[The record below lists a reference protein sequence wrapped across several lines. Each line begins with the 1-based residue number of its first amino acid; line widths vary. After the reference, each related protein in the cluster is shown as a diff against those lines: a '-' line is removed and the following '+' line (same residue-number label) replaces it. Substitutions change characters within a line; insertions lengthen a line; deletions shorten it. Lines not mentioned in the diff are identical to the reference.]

1 MPAVME
7 KKEPYKF
14 TNDDAE
20 NYDHY
25 LGPLFFEPY
34 GQYTASKIDAGR
46 VSSVLEIACGT
57 GRVTRHL
64 RKVLPASVRLFATD
78 ISADMLGITKREL
91 NNNGIIFQVEDAQK
105 LSFANNSFDVVVCQ
119 FGMMFLPDKK
129 KGFEEVLRVL
139 KPGGKFMFFTWD
151 DTLKVPIFKALIDD
165 LVLPHFTDEDT
176 TRFKIPFAM
185 NDQKSLEKT
194 LTDAGFK
201 HAESKAIPLKSSIVS
216 PDFVVEGFFRKHPL
230 GREIMTKAPSA
241 FETVA
246 QQFLDKVVQLSD
258 DGKTP
263 FQLSA
268 LMTTGIK

>member
-1 MPAVME
+1 ME
-7 KKEPYKF
+7 KKEAYQF

-34 GQYTASKIDAGR
+34 GQYTASQIDAGN

-78 ISADMLGITKREL
+78 ISSDMLGITKRQL
-91 NNNGIIFQVEDAQK
+91 NNNGVIFQVEDAQK
-105 LSFANNSFDVVVCQ
+105 LSFADNSFDVVICQ

-129 KGFEEVLRVL
+129 KGFEEILRVL
-139 KPGGKFMFFTWD
+139 KPGGKFLFFTWD

-165 LVLPHFTDEDT
+165 LVLPHFRDEDT
-176 TRFKIPFAM
+176 TRFKVPFAM
-185 NDQKSLEKT
+185 NDPETLENI
-194 LTDAGFK
+194 LTNAGFK
-201 HAESKAIPLKSSIVS
+201 HAESKAVALKSGVTS
-216 PDFVVEGFFRKHPL
+216 PDFVVEGFYRKHPL
-230 GREIMTKAPSA
+230 GREIRTKAPSE

-246 QQFLDKVVQLSD
+246 QQFYDKVVELSG

>member
-1 MPAVME
+1 ME
-7 KKEPYKF
+7 KKEAYKF
-14 TNDDAE
+14 TSDDAE

-34 GQYTASKIDAGR
+34 GQYTASQIDAGQ

-78 ISADMLGITKREL
+78 ISADMLGIAKREL

-105 LSFANNSFDVVVCQ
+105 LSFADNSFDVVICQ
-119 FGMMFLPDKK
+119 FGVMFLPDKK
-129 KGFEEVLRVL
+129 KGFEEILRVL
-139 KPGGKFMFFTWD
+139 KPGGKFIFFTWD

-165 LVLPHFTDEDT
+165 LVLPHFSDEDT
-176 TRFKIPFAM
+176 TRFKIPFSM
-185 NDQKSLEKT
+185 NDPETLANM

-201 HAESKAIPLKSSIVS
+201 HAESKVISLKSGTTS
-216 PDFVVEGFFRKHPL
+216 PELVVEGFYRKHPL
-230 GREIMTKAPSA
+230 GREIMTKAPSE
-241 FETVA
+241 FENVA
-246 QQFLDKVVQLSD
+246 RQLHEKAVQLSG
-258 DGKTP
+258 DGNTA

>member
-1 MPAVME
+1 ME
-7 KKEPYKF
+7 KKEAYKF
-14 TNDDAE
+14 TSDDAE

-34 GQYTASKIDAGR
+34 GQYTASQIDAGH

-57 GRVTRHL
+57 GRLTRHL

-78 ISADMLGITKREL
+78 ISLDMLGIAKREL

-105 LSFANNSFDVVVCQ
+105 LSFADDSFDAVICQ
-119 FGMMFLPDKK
+119 FGVMFLPDKK
-129 KGFEEVLRVL
+129 KGFQEIFRVL

-151 DTLKVPIFKALIDD
+151 DTLKVPVFKALIDD
-165 LVLPHFTDEDT
+165 LVLPYFRDEDI
-176 TRFKIPFAM
+176 TRFKVPFAM
-185 NDQKSLEKT
+185 NDPKT
-194 LTDAGFK
+194 LENMLIDAGFK
-201 HAESKAIPLKSSIVS
+201 HAESKVISLKSGITS
-216 PDFVVEGFFRKHPL
+216 PDFVVEGFYRKHPL
-230 GREIMTKAPSA
+230 GREIVAKDPSA

-246 QQFLDKVVQLSD
+246 EQFHDKVVQLSG
-258 DGKTP
+258 DGKIP

>member
-1 MPAVME
+1 ME
-7 KKEPYKF
+7 KKEAYKF
-14 TNDDAE
+14 TSDDAE

-34 GQYTASKIDAGR
+34 GQYTASQIDAGR

-64 RKVLPASVRLFATD
+64 RKVLPAGVRLFATD
-78 ISADMLGITKREL
+78 ISSDMLSIAKREL

-105 LSFANNSFDVVVCQ
+105 LSFADNSFDVVICQ
-119 FGMMFLPDKK
+119 FGVMFLPDKK
-129 KGFEEVLRVL
+129 KGFEEILRVL
-139 KPGGKFMFFTWD
+139 KPDGKLIFSTWD

-165 LVLPHFTDEDT
+165 LVLPHFPDEDT

-185 NDQKSLEKT
+185 NDAKT
-194 LTDAGFK
+194 LANMLTDAGFK
-201 HAESKAIPLKSSIVS
+201 HAESKAIPLKSGITS
-216 PDFVVEGFFRKHPL
+216 PDFVVDGFYRKHPL
-230 GREIMTKAPSA
+230 GREIMIKAPSE

-246 QQFLDKVVQLSD
+246 QQFLDKAVKLSD
-258 DGKTP
+258 NGKTP

-268 LMTTGIK
+268 LITTGIK

>member
-1 MPAVME
+1 ME
-7 KKEPYKF
+7 KKEAYKF

-34 GQYTASKIDAGR
+34 GQYTATQIDAGH

-78 ISADMLGITKREL
+78 ISADMLAITKREL

-105 LSFANNSFDVVVCQ
+105 LSFADNSFDVVICQ
-119 FGMMFLPDKK
+119 FGMMFLPEKE

-151 DTLKVPIFKALIDD
+151 DTLKVPIFRALIDD
-165 LVLPHFTDEDT
+165 LVLPHFQDEDT
-176 TRFKIPFAM
+176 KRFKVPFAM
-185 NDQKSLEKT
+185 NDPKMLENM
-194 LTDAGFK
+194 LMNAGFK
-201 HAESKAIPLKSSIVS
+201 QAGAKVISLKSGITS
-216 PDFVVEGFFRKHPL
+216 PDFVVDGFFRKHPL
-230 GREIMTKAPSA
+230 GREIMTKAPSE
-241 FETVA
+241 FETIA
-246 QQFLDKVVQLSD
+246 QQFRDKVAQLSD
-258 DGKTP
+258 DGNVP

>member
-1 MPAVME
+1 ME
-7 KKEPYKF
+7 KKEAYKF
-14 TNDDAE
+14 TSDDAE

-34 GQYTASKIDAGR
+34 GQYTASQIDAGN

-78 ISADMLGITKREL
+78 ISSDMLGIAKRKL

-105 LSFANNSFDVVVCQ
+105 LSFADNSFDVVICQ
-119 FGMMFLPDKK
+119 FGVMFLPDKK
-129 KGFEEVLRVL
+129 KGFEEILRVL
-139 KPGGKFMFFTWD
+139 KPGGKFLFFTWD
-151 DTLKVPIFKALIDD
+151 DTLKMPIFKALIDD
-165 LVLPHFTDEDT
+165 LILPHFRDEDI
-176 TRFKIPFAM
+176 TRFKTPFAM
-185 NDQKSLEKT
+185 NNPKSLENM

-201 HAESKAIPLKSSIVS
+201 HAGSKVISLKSGVTS
-216 PDFVVEGFFRKHPL
+216 PDLVVEGFYRKHPL
-230 GREIMTKAPSA
+230 GREIMMKNPSE

-246 QQFLDKVVQLSD
+246 KQFQDKVVKLSD
-258 DGKTP
+258 NGNKP

>member
-1 MPAVME
+1 ME
-7 KKEPYKF
+7 KKEAYKF

-34 GQYTASKIDAGR
+34 GQYTASQIDAGH

-64 RKVLPASVRLFATD
+64 RKVLPASVKLFATD
-78 ISADMLGITKREL
+78 LSPDMLGITKREL

-105 LSFANNSFDVVVCQ
+105 LSFTENSFDMVICQ

-129 KGFEEVLRVL
+129 KGLEEILRVL
-139 KPGGKFMFFTWD
+139 KPEGKFMFFTWD
-151 DTLKVPIFKALIDD
+151 DTLNVPIFKALIDD
-165 LVLPHFTDEDT
+165 LVLPHFKDEDT

-185 NDQKSLEKT
+185 NNPKTLENM

-201 HAESKAIPLKSSIVS
+201 HAESRTIPLKSGVAS
-216 PDFVVEGFFRKHPL
+216 PDFVVEGFYIKHPL
-230 GREIMTKAPSA
+230 GREIKTKVPSE

-246 QQFLDKVVQLSD
+246 LQFHDKVVRLSGN
-258 DGKTP
+258 GKTP
-263 FQLSA
+263 LQLSA